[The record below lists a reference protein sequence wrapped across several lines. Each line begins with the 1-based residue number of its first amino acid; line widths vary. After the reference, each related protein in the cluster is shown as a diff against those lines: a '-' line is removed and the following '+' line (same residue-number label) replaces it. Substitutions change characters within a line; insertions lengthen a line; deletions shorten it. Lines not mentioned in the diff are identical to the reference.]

1 MKNAGMVEKAALLCM
16 GVVLAGCASAPQ
28 RVVES
33 VKIDLWELDKS
44 PLLSDVIS
52 MPVEKI
58 EDVASRA
65 SLATFLKNRKDK
77 FETEDAFKARVAS
90 MPPIKNAFVVMPLRT
105 YECTSYDFATKSY
118 NVSCAGFRVTTE
130 LASEV
135 KPTGTTKLANAFGS
149 RDVEFVDRSSYYLS
163 AKADAVFKLA
173 MSSEDAKK
181 IDNDLMIGLVFSI
194 ASADYDLG
202 GCSKSDISILD
213 DKTCKEIGFKSG
225 IVVQSKKY
233 MVIPNELLD
242 VVVFRK
248 SDQRVIRRETFAVK
262 K

>member
-1 MKNAGMVEKAALLCM
+1 MKKTGMVEKAALVCIGL
-16 GVVLAGCASAPQ
+16 VLVGCASAPQ
-28 RVVES
+28 RVFES
-33 VKIDLWELDKS
+33 TKIDLWELDKA
-44 PLLSDVIS
+44 PLLSEVIT

-65 SLATFLKNRKDK
+65 TIATFQKSRKDK

-90 MPPIKNAFVVMPLRT
+90 MPPMKNAFVVMPLRT
-105 YECTSYDFATKSY
+105 YECTSYDFATKTY
-118 NVSCAGFRVTTE
+118 NVSCPGFRAATE

-135 KPTGTTKLANAFGS
+135 KPTGSTKLANAFGS

-163 AKADAVFKLA
+163 ARADAVFKLA
-173 MSSEDAKK
+173 MSSDDAKK

-194 ASADYDLG
+194 TSADYDLG
-202 GCSKSDISILD
+202 GCSKSDISIMD

-225 IVVQSKKY
+225 MVVQSKKY

-248 SDQRVIRRETFAVK
+248 SNQRVIRRESFAMK